1 MIQYILKIYFLGIFL
16 IEYSRI
22 SKICLENLREP
33 QNSVEEY
40 QISYKQS
47 IEKQILRNYHLSD

>member
-1 MIQYILKIYFLGIFL
+1 MLG
-16 IEYSRI
+16 
-22 SKICLENLREP
+22 KP
-33 QNSVEEY
+33 QRAAELSEEY